1 MNNKLESPN
10 LKYEKR
16 NDSVFE
22 KSKKIDDVEDR
33 LSIKNRMGRRRPGK
47 PRHIISKFLYRP
59 ERRKEFTNRKN
70 LGKNVWIIED
80 MIKEDF
86 DKKKLY
92 QDLMKKAFLEGK
104 IKKPRFHHGI
114 LYIDGVLH
122 KD

>member
-70 LGKNVWIIED
+70 LGNNVWIVED
-80 MIKEDF
+80 MIKEDV
-86 DKKKLY
+86 D
-92 QDLMKKAFLEGK
+92 
-104 IKKPRFHHGI
+104 
-114 LYIDGVLH
+114 
-122 KD
+122 